1 MINMRISIKKIEII
15 KRNQTHCELKST
27 VTKMKIL
34 LEEFNSRFEQVGERI
49 SEFKDK
55 TIDIIQS
62 LEQEEK
68 RMGKMNR
75 D

>member
-1 MINMRISIKKIEII
+1 
-15 KRNQTHCELKST
+15 
-27 VTKMKIL
+27 MKIL

-75 D
+75 DWGTYGAPSNVSTFTL

>member
-1 MINMRISIKKIEII
+1 
-15 KRNQTHCELKST
+15 
-27 VTKMKIL
+27 MKIL

-75 D
+75 AWGTYGAPSNVSMFTL